1 MALLTPDQ
9 SAAKEASPSHLEP
22 VPSAIIVV
30 EELATER
37 LGSLPREPDSLA
49 IVMIDKPATE
59 RLIPHRV
66 LTIGFGE
73 RHKKRLYETIELNDT
88 SAPVEPSEKVQS
100 KAIREDLS
108 ESTLVPNDDSP
119 SEVSF
124 VEEEAVPTPR
134 KEPDNRDST
143 EGDSANEVVHI
154 FVRPPSYAEMEEMLR
169 QIPSCSDVD
178 LPHSKMF
185 ETVEMV
191 I

>member
-1 MALLTPDQ
+1 M
-9 SAAKEASPSHLEP
+9 PST
-22 VPSAIIVV
+22 IIVV

-37 LGSLPREPDSLA
+37 LGSLPHEPDSLA
-49 IVMIDKPATE
+49 IVMIDEPATK
-59 RLIPHRV
+59 RLIPHRM

-88 SAPVEPSEKVQS
+88 FAPVEHSEEVQP
-100 KAIREDLS
+100 KAIREDLF
-108 ESTLVPNDDSP
+108 ESTLVPDDDSP
-119 SEVSF
+119 NEVSF

-143 EGDSANEVVHI
+143 KGDSANEVVHI
-154 FVRPPSYAEMEEMLR
+154 FVRPSSCAEMEEMLR
-169 QIPSCSDVD
+169 QIPRCSDVD